1 MRDESWSTDLY
12 VNAYFDTTSRKLS
25 SSQLCTD
32 ASINNCNDLIK
43 FYDDTVWNFQSGM
56 TIKFDNPNS
65 RCIRLKSSSSNYRI
79 EGGSC
84 HEWKR
89 FILDQIQLKWYWNHG
104 GFVMF
109 YALHPIRQTR

>member
-1 MRDESWSTDLY
+1 MPLHIPKHRFVHLIGILLDESWSTDLY

-84 HEWKR
+84 HDWKR
-89 FILDQIQLKWYWNHG
+89 MVCRLDCCK
-104 GFVMF
+104 F
-109 YALHPIRQTR
+109 